1 MTLGDQIREL
11 DANNEELQA
20 IGDEVDLLEQMHG
33 AALERAA
40 VRALE
45 AGTYWRAYR
54 EVVEQIRALHKPVSV
69 HSPISN
75 PNFYYKVCPVCAG
88 PDGDAHLWPCPT
100 FRIVDRPEV

>member
-11 DANNEELQA
+11 DADDEELQA
-20 IGDEVDLLEQMHG
+20 IGDEVDTLSELANG
-33 AALERAA
+33 YAT
-40 VRALE
+40 E
-45 AGTYWRAYR
+45 AGIYWRAYQ

-69 HSPISN
+69 HNPISN
-75 PNFYYKVCPVCAG
+75 PNFYYKVCTVCAG